1 MWLARK
7 IGWIVVWT
15 KLSSCFVL
23 FFSSSLIFFF
33 FIACYNWY
41 FVFLLPCFTCLLDY
55 LSFVYFFLLCL
66 FISCLSYFFS
76 YFFVIFGF
84 GFLQFFSLFLSLK
97 DNWWWCSQ
105 CGTKLMI
112 HISLK
117 LYVFPH
123 KFPQPP
129 PHPLTNMLYLSLH
142 SLVTQ
147 KQPPRHILA
156 PGKLA
161 SFAILSHVS
170 SFSTPI
176 VDTLY
181 QGRGGGCRKP
191 VINYHYFTA
200 SNLSTNHAHVPV
212 FFLLLTWLPATGA
225 IFHPPVD
232 YSFCGPSLGGRGDP
246 PFV

>member
-1 MWLARK
+1 M
-7 IGWIVVWT
+7 
-15 KLSSCFVL
+15 
-23 FFSSSLIFFF
+23 FS
-33 FIACYNWY
+33 
-41 FVFLLPCFTCLLDY
+41 
-55 LSFVYFFLLCL
+55 
-66 FISCLSYFFS
+66 
-76 YFFVIFGF
+76 
-84 GFLQFFSLFLSLK
+84 
-97 DNWWWCSQ
+97 
-105 CGTKLMI
+105 
-112 HISLK
+112 HIN
-117 LYVFPH
+117 PH
-123 KFPQPP
+123 NPP

-181 QGRGGGCRKP
+181 PGRGGGCRKP

-246 PFV
+246 PCIVLLHPVHYLVFVIATTMPPTTSQWREMFISQLLYILLYGGRRPPSGIDKLGGAVS